1 MTQFKITDLSGT
13 VRNGMAML
21 FDVLVAA
28 AAWLSGHWFRFN
40 LDIPPFFHNAMWATL
55 PVVVLI
61 QLGSFWSFGL
71 YRGIWRY
78 ASIHDLKRIVMA
90 VLFAA
95 ILVPA
100 VLLLWR
106 YGEGVP
112 RSIYML
118 NPLMLILGMCAG
130 RISYRAWKEHAT
142 YGEFKEQGKPILVF
156 GAGDVA
162 AGLLKEIER
171 SAEWQVVG
179 LLDDDPAKLGRSMKG
194 VKVLGR
200 WSELSRVAVQT
211 KARHAILAIPNPD
224 QKIRRRIFE
233 LCEESGVKV
242 LIMPDM
248 DDIVSG
254 RVQNSQIRQIE
265 LEDLLGR
272 DPVSLDISGLS
283 NFFSAKSVLI
293 TGAGGSI
300 GSEICRQIA
309 KYRPSVMI
317 CFEQS
322 EFALYKIVEE
332 FGFRFPSIRIV
343 PVVGDVKDAVRLDE
357 VMAKFQPRIVFH
369 AAAYKHVPLMEENN
383 AWQAVKNNVLGTYQ
397 LARAANKYEVEKLIF
412 ISTDKAVNPT
422 NVMGATK
429 RLGEMLLQK
438 FQSHSNT
445 KFMMVRFGNVLGSN
459 GSVIPKFKEQIERG
473 GPITVTHQDMTRY
486 FMTIPEASQLVLQAG
501 LMGQGGEIFVLD
513 MGEPVKI
520 MDLARDMIKLS
531 GYTEEQIK
539 IKITGLRSGEKLF
552 EELLADNEKN
562 MRTAHA
568 KLWVAKVES
577 IMDGISYQSLV
588 SWIEDVKTY
597 RDTEVKLKL
606 NSFVP
611 EYVVGKME
619 AAAPVKIVADNTIRS
634 IDRDDNLPEQLA
646 KQ

>member
-1 MTQFKITDLSGT
+1 
-13 VRNGMAML
+13 ML
-21 FDVLVAA
+21 F
-28 AAWLSGHWFRFN
+28 
-40 LDIPPFFHNAMWATL
+40 
-55 PVVVLI
+55 
-61 QLGSFWSFGL
+61 
-71 YRGIWRY
+71 
-78 ASIHDLKRIVMA
+78 
-90 VLFAA
+90 
-95 ILVPA
+95 
-100 VLLLWR
+100 
-106 YGEGVP
+106 
-112 RSIYML
+112 RS
-118 NPLMLILGMCAG
+118 
-130 RISYRAWKEHAT
+130 
-142 YGEFKEQGKPILVF
+142 
-156 GAGDVA
+156 
-162 AGLLKEIER
+162 
-171 SAEWQVVG
+171 
-179 LLDDDPAKLGRSMKG
+179 
-194 VKVLGR
+194 
-200 WSELSRVAVQT
+200 
-211 KARHAILAIPNPD
+211 
-224 QKIRRRIFE
+224 
-233 LCEESGVKV
+233 
-242 LIMPDM
+242 
-248 DDIVSG
+248 
-254 RVQNSQIRQIE
+254 
-265 LEDLLGR
+265 
-272 DPVSLDISGLS
+272 
-283 NFFSAKSVLI
+283 
-293 TGAGGSI
+293 
-300 GSEICRQIA
+300 
-309 KYRPSVMI
+309 
-317 CFEQS
+317 
-322 EFALYKIVEE
+322 
-332 FGFRFPSIRIV
+332 
-343 PVVGDVKDAVRLDE
+343 
-357 VMAKFQPRIVFH
+357 
-369 AAAYKHVPLMEENN
+369 
-383 AWQAVKNNVLGTYQ
+383 
-397 LARAANKYEVEKLIF
+397 LIF

-634 IDRDDNLPEQLA
+634 IDRDDDLPEQLA